1 MSHSKLLLP
10 DKEPQKHG
18 NDTSTEALLRKRNGL
33 GNQDLLAALGSPKA
47 MPESVKVS
55 MEKSLGSDFSN
66 VRLYESSLVEQAG
79 AQAAASGNH
88 VAFAPGK
95 MDFHSQAGL
104 ELLGH
109 ELSHV
114 VSQRRGEVSG
124 SGLVHNSSL
133 EHKADAD
140 GLRAMSAFDADLG
153 SDLTPIN
160 VGPAPVSSA
169 GPIQAKKKKSAGER
183 FIEGFDDL
191 DLAQQVTAARNM
203 AVIGSFSGYDGY
215 DESEHNAYIDRMKTV
230 TPEFMDELLRQQI
243 ADAQGLVD
251 AKQSRINDM
260 GMTEDEATFKT
271 KYSHEAMLFQGYSS
285 LAKDISMR
293 AGNENALL
301 YYMEQS
307 RQLLREQP
315 ELRQIVK
322 AAQEGILSGN
332 ERWGDAP
339 ENSDEAKFIQ
349 NASEDMTKTFVKNWK
364 RPQKR
369 SIWQRLFHRK

>member
-18 NDTSTEALLRKRNGL
+18 NDTSTEAMLRKRNGL

-95 MDFHSQAGL
+95 MDFHSRAGL

-183 FIEGFDDL
+183 FIEGFNDL